1 MMNCGSLVKSALV
14 AIILVVASGHP
25 DEKLASC
32 CTKVNKLEITEP
44 ILGYLVQQRKPP
56 CVQAVIFQTETG
68 LYCSQLNAPW
78 VLRKIRELSRR
89 AKAQTTAS
97 PMVSSSSA
105 SLLSIITSTA
115 SPPSSSTLLPS
126 SSSSSSLSTSS
137 SSISSTLLP
146 SSFSSSSLSTSS
158 SSISSTL
165 LPSSSSSAPSLSST
179 LLPSSSTPS
188 FSSASTTPADETFSG
203 SDEE

>member
-78 VLRKIRELSRR
+78 VLRKIRELRR